1 MPGSY
6 LRRWGLK
13 KCRAVPLVVF
23 GALNTR
29 AAISIIRTDGEN
41 SQPDGLGINHLDV
54 LDTIADYS
62 FPTELPACR
71 TANERGKCLEVAITG
86 SFAGGGG
93 ILR

>member
-54 LDTIADYS
+54 LDTIADYLS
-62 FPTELPACR
+62 L
-71 TANERGKCLEVAITG
+71 IH
-86 SFAGGGG
+86 
-93 ILR
+93 I